1 MAGENYTMGAK
12 QYFQHLKKIK
22 KLYLEYY
29 LEKFLNGILL
39 LLTPIFMIGIEFLHL
54 RNITYGAIFV
64 H

>member
-1 MAGENYTMGAK
+1 MGAK